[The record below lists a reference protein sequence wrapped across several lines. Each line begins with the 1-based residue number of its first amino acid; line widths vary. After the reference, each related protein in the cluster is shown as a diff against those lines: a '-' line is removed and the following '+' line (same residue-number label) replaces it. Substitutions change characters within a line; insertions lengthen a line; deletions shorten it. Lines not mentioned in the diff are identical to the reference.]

1 MKNIVTRQEIKDKI
15 AEILLDHKWIKP
27 DVKIKES
34 HEYMN
39 TYDMDSLDMVDFV
52 MDLEREYGIS
62 IPDDVVERMDSV
74 ARTIDYIHQ
83 QLNNYESKQ
92 N

>member
-1 MKNIVTRQEIKDKI
+1 MKKRNEIKNKI

-27 DVKIKES
+27 DVKVKES

-39 TYDMDSLDMVDFV
+39 TYGMDSIDMVEFA
-52 MDLEREYGIS
+52 MDLEHEYGIC
-62 IPDDVVERMDSV
+62 IPDHIVERMNTV

>member
-1 MKNIVTRQEIKDKI
+1 MKTRLEIKNKI
-15 AEILLDHKWIKP
+15 QEILLDHKWVEP
-27 DVKIKES
+27 GETVKES
-34 HEYMN
+34 HEYRD
-39 TYDMDSLDMVDFV
+39 TYGMDSLDIVEII
-52 MDLEREYGIS
+52 MDLEREYGFT
-62 IPDDVVERMDSV
+62 IPDDVVERMDTV

>member
-1 MKNIVTRQEIKDKI
+1 MKNITRGEIKKTI
-15 AEILLDHKWIKP
+15 EEILIDHRWIKP
-27 DVKIKES
+27 GEEV
-34 HEYMN
+34 HERHSYEDD
-39 TYDMDSLDMVDFV
+39 YGMDSLDQ
-52 MDLEREYGIS
+52 LEAIMNIEKVYNIS
-62 IPDDVVERMDSV
+62 IPDDVAERMDTV

>member
-1 MKNIVTRQEIKDKI
+1 MKKRNEIKNKI

-27 DVKIKES
+27 GEEV
-34 HEYMN
+34 HERHSYEGD
-39 TYDMDSLDMVDFV
+39 YGMDSLDRLEMI
-52 MDLEREYGIS
+52 MDIERTYNIF
-62 IPDDVVERMDSV
+62 IPDDVAERMDTV

>member
-1 MKNIVTRQEIKDKI
+1 MKTRLEIKNKI
-15 AEILLDHKWIKP
+15 QEILLDHKWIEP
-27 DVKIKES
+27 GEEVKES
-34 HEYMN
+34 HEYRD
-39 TYDMDSLDMVDFV
+39 TYGMDSLDIVEII
-52 MDLEREYGIS
+52 MDLEREYGFT
-62 IPDDVVERMDSV
+62 IPDDVVERMDTV

>member
-1 MKNIVTRQEIKDKI
+1 MKKRNEIKNKI

-27 DVKIKES
+27 DVKVKES

-39 TYDMDSLDMVDFV
+39 TYGMDSLDMMELI
-52 MDLEREYGIS
+52 MDLEREYGIC
-62 IPDDVVERMDSV
+62 IPDHIVERMNTV

>member
-1 MKNIVTRQEIKDKI
+1 MKTRSEIKNKI
-15 AEILLDHKWIKP
+15 QEILLDHKWIKP
-27 DVKIKES
+27 GEEVKES
-34 HEYMN
+34 HEYRD
-39 TYDMDSLDMVDFV
+39 TYGMDSLDMVEII
-52 MDLEREYGIS
+52 MDLEREYGFTIS
-62 IPDDVVERMDSV
+62 DDVVERMDTV

>member
-1 MKNIVTRQEIKDKI
+1 MKKRTEIKRKI

-27 DVKIKES
+27 DVKVKES

-39 TYDMDSLDMVDFV
+39 TYGMDSLDMMELI
-52 MDLEREYGIS
+52 MDLEREYGFYF
-62 IPDDVVERMDSV
+62 PDHVVERMDTV

>member
-1 MKNIVTRQEIKDKI
+1 MKTRLKIKNKI
-15 AEILLDHKWIKP
+15 QEILLDHKWIKP
-27 DVKIKES
+27 GEKVKES
-34 HEYMN
+34 HEYRD
-39 TYDMDSLDMVDFV
+39 TYGMDSLDMVEIT
-52 MDLEREYGIS
+52 MELEREYGFT
-62 IPDDVVERMDSV
+62 IPDDAVERMDTV

>member
-1 MKNIVTRQEIKDKI
+1 MKTRSEIKNKI
-15 AEILLDHKWIKP
+15 QGILLDHKWVEP
-27 DVKIKES
+27 GETVKES
-34 HEYMN
+34 HEYRD
-39 TYDMDSLDMVDFV
+39 TYGMDSLDIVEII
-52 MDLEREYGIS
+52 MDLEREYGFT
-62 IPDDVVERMDSV
+62 IPDDVVERMDTV

>member
-1 MKNIVTRQEIKDKI
+1 MKKRNEIKNKI

-27 DVKIKES
+27 DVKVKES

-39 TYDMDSLDMVDFV
+39 TYGMDSLDMVDFV
-52 MDLEREYGIS
+52 MELGREYGIC
-62 IPDDVVERMDSV
+62 IPDHIVERMDTV

>member
-1 MKNIVTRQEIKDKI
+1 MKKRTEIKRKI

-27 DVKIKES
+27 DVKVKES

-39 TYDMDSLDMVDFV
+39 TYGMDSLDMVEFV
-52 MDLEREYGIS
+52 MELEREYGIC
-62 IPDDVVERMDSV
+62 IPDHIVERMDSV

>member
-1 MKNIVTRQEIKDKI
+1 MG
-15 AEILLDHKWIKP
+15 
-27 DVKIKES
+27 
-34 HEYMN
+34 
-39 TYDMDSLDMVDFV
+39 SLDMVEII
-52 MDLEREYGIS
+52 MDLDREYGFT
-62 IPDDVVERMDSV
+62 IPDDVVERMDTV